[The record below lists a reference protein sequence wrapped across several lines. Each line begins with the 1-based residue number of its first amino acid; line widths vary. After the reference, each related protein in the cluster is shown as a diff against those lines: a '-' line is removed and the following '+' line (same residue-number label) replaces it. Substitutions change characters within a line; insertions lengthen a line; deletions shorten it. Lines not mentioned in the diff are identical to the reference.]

1 VYSVS
6 SYVSRSFLYVY
17 MYIYACVSYDTV
29 NPVCVYTCLI
39 STLTVY
45 VWQPLAARTYSL
57 AWGNVIP
64 VKDGERVSVYISQPV
79 PCR

>member
-1 VYSVS
+1 
-6 SYVSRSFLYVY
+6 
-17 MYIYACVSYDTV
+17 MH
-29 NPVCVYTCLI
+29 
-39 STLTVY
+39 
-45 VWQPLAARTYSL
+45 VWQPISARTYSL

>member
-1 VYSVS
+1 MRVCMSDQ
-6 SYVSRSFLYVY
+6 
-17 MYIYACVSYDTV
+17 YA
-29 NPVCVYTCLI
+29 NGVCVC
-39 STLTVY
+39 

>member
-1 VYSVS
+1 MYLAPS
-6 SYVSRSFLYVY
+6 SCVY
-17 MYIYACVSYDTV
+17 MYIYARVSYDTV
-29 NPVCVYTCLI
+29 NPVCVYACLI
-39 STLTVY
+39 NTLTVCVC